1 MNTEGTIIEDIKNWT
16 GNINTLILPVI
27 FKNKILF
34 SEGTHNGV
42 MYSQKEIENASKFN
56 ELGLFV
62 DHIEG
67 VETLVGTVRNPNFF
81 TEDGKGVCR
90 GDLVFFDSN
99 IVRKILMGMH
109 TGVSPRVSLDR
120 NISQGAKNSQFQS
133 FSLVLFPADQRTFL
147 NSDNSKQ
154 NINNKLTME
163 NNDVK
168 TDVNI
173 EEINKVK
180 AELNE
185 INKVK
190 AELDALKKENEE
202 NKHVA
207 MCDSVVNIEH
217 ELGLM
222 NENLTQRKVELS
234 KCNTDILNGMLNAYQ
249 FTQNFITT
257 ATTLENKQSSTY
269 EFGKNNNEIKD
280 DCETQMLKLCQNK

>member
-16 GNINTLILPVI
+16 GDINTLILPVI
-27 FKNKILF
+27 FPNKILF

-42 MYSQKEIENASKFN
+42 IYSQKEIENASKFN

-67 VETLVGTVRNPNFF
+67 VETLVGTVRNSNFF
-81 TEDGKGVCR
+81 IEDGKGICR

-133 FSLVLFPADQRTFL
+133 FSLVLSPADQRTFL
-147 NSDNSKQ
+147 NTSNSKQ
-154 NINNKLTME
+154 NINNKITME
-163 NNDVK
+163 NSDIK
-168 TDVNI
+168 TGANI

-180 AELNE
+180 
-185 INKVK
+185 V
-190 AELDALKKENEE
+190 ELDALKKENEE

-217 ELGLM
+217 ELGLI
-222 NENLTQRKVELS
+222 NENITQRKVELS
-234 KCNTDILNGMLNAYQ
+234 KCNTEILNGMLNAYQ

-257 ATTLENKQSSTY
+257 ATTLGDKQSSTY
-269 EFGKNNNEIKD
+269 EFGKGDDKIKD

>member
-16 GNINTLILPVI
+16 GDINALILPVI

-42 MYSQKEIENASKFN
+42 VYSQKEIENASKFN

-67 VETLVGTVRNPNFF
+67 VETLIGTVRNPNFF
-81 TEDGKGVCR
+81 IEEGKGICR
-90 GDLVFFDSN
+90 GDLIFFDTN

-133 FSLVLFPADQRTFL
+133 FSLVLSPADQRTFL
-147 NSDNSKQ
+147 NTSNSKQ
-154 NINNKLTME
+154 NINNKITME
-163 NNDVK
+163 NSDIK
-168 TDVNI
+168 TGMNI
-173 EEINKVK
+173 E
-180 AELNE
+180 E

-202 NKHVA
+202 NRHVD

-217 ELGLM
+217 ELGLI
-222 NENLTQRKVELS
+222 NENITQRKVELS
-234 KCNTDILNGMLNAYQ
+234 KCNTEILNGMLNAYQ

-257 ATTLENKQSSTY
+257 ATTLGDKQSSTY
-269 EFGKNNNEIKD
+269 EFGKGDNKIKD

>member
-16 GNINTLILPVI
+16 GDINTLILPVI

-67 VETLVGTVRNPNFF
+67 VETLIGTVRNPNFF
-81 TEDGKGVCR
+81 IEDGKGICR
-90 GDLVFFDSN
+90 GDLIFFDTN

-133 FSLVLFPADQRTFL
+133 FSLVLSPADQRTFL
-147 NSDNSKQ
+147 NTSNSKQ
-154 NINNKLTME
+154 NINNKITME
-163 NNDVK
+163 NSDIK
-168 TDVNI
+168 TGMNI

-180 AELNE
+180 AEL
-185 INKVK
+185 
-190 AELDALKKENEE
+190 DTLKKENEE

-217 ELGLM
+217 ELGLI
-222 NENLTQRKVELS
+222 NENITQRKVELS
-234 KCNTDILNGMLNAYQ
+234 KCNTEILNGMLNAYQ

-257 ATTLENKQSSTY
+257 ATTLGDKQSSTY
-269 EFGKNNNEIKD
+269 EFGKGDNKIKD

>member
-42 MYSQKEIENASKFN
+42 AYSQKEIENASKFN

-67 VETLVGTVRNPNFF
+67 VETLIGTVRNPNFF
-81 TEDGKGVCR
+81 IEDGKGICR
-90 GDLVFFDSN
+90 GDLIFFDSN

-133 FSLVLFPADQRTFL
+133 FSLVLSPADQRTFL
-147 NSDNSKQ
+147 NSYNSKQ
-154 NINNKLTME
+154 NINNKITME
-163 NNDVK
+163 NSDIK
-168 TDVNI
+168 TGMNI
-173 EEINKVK
+173 E
-180 AELNE
+180 E

-202 NKHVA
+202 NRHVD

-217 ELGLM
+217 ELGLI
-222 NENLTQRKVELS
+222 NENITQRKVELS
-234 KCNTDILNGMLNAYQ
+234 KCNTEILNGMLNAYQ

-257 ATTLENKQSSTY
+257 ATTLGDKQSSTY
-269 EFGKNNNEIKD
+269 EFGKGDEKIKD

>member
-1 MNTEGTIIEDIKNWT
+1 MNTKGTIIEDIKNWT
-16 GNINTLILPVI
+16 GDINTLVLPVI

-81 TEDGKGVCR
+81 MEDGKGICR
-90 GDLVFFDSN
+90 GDLIFFDTN

-133 FSLVLFPADQRTFL
+133 FSLVLSPADQRTFL
-147 NSDNSKQ
+147 NSNNLKQ
-154 NINNKLTME
+154 NINNKITME
-163 NNDVK
+163 NSDIK
-168 TDVNI
+168 TGANI

-180 AELNE
+180 T
-185 INKVK
+185 
-190 AELDALKKENEE
+190 ELDELKKENEE

-217 ELGLM
+217 ELGLI
-222 NENLTQRKVELS
+222 NENITQRKVELS
-234 KCNTDILNGMLNAYQ
+234 KCNTEILNGMLNAYQ

-257 ATTLENKQSSTY
+257 ATTTGNKQSSTY
-269 EFGKNNNEIKD
+269 EFGKGDDKIKD

>member
-16 GNINTLILPVI
+16 GDINTLILPVI

-42 MYSQKEIENASKFN
+42 IYSQKEIENASKFN

-67 VETLVGTVRNPNFF
+67 VETLVGTVRNSNFF
-81 TEDGKGVCR
+81 IEDGKGICR

-133 FSLVLFPADQRTFL
+133 FSLVLSPADQRTFL
-147 NSDNSKQ
+147 NTSNLKQ
-154 NINNKLTME
+154 NINNKITME
-163 NNDVK
+163 NSDIK
-168 TDVNI
+168 TGVNI

-180 AELNE
+180 AEL
-185 INKVK
+185 
-190 AELDALKKENEE
+190 DMLKKENEE
-202 NKHVA
+202 NRHVD

-217 ELGLM
+217 ELGLI
-222 NENLTQRKVELS
+222 NENITQRKVELL
-234 KCNTDILNGMLNAYQ
+234 KCNTEILNGMLNAYQ

-257 ATTLENKQSSTY
+257 ATTLGDKQSSTY
-269 EFGKNNNEIKD
+269 EFGKGDEKIKD

>member
-16 GNINTLILPVI
+16 GDINTLILPVI

-81 TEDGKGVCR
+81 IEDGKGICR
-90 GDLVFFDSN
+90 GDLIFFDSN
-99 IVRKILMGMH
+99 IVRKVLMGMH
-109 TGVSPRVSLDR
+109 TGVSPRVSLNQD
-120 NISQGAKNSQFQS
+120 ISHGAKNSEFQS
-133 FSLVLFPADQRTFL
+133 FSLVLSPADQRTFL
-147 NSDNSKQ
+147 NSNNLKQ
-154 NINNKLTME
+154 NLNDKITME

-168 TDVNI
+168 TNVDI

-180 AELNE
+180 AEL
-185 INKVK
+185 
-190 AELDALKKENEE
+190 DTLKKENEE

-217 ELGLM
+217 ELGLI

-234 KCNTDILNGMLNAYQ
+234 KCNTEILNGMLNAYQ

-257 ATTLENKQSSTY
+257 ATTLGDKQSSTY
-269 EFGKNNNEIKD
+269 EFGKGDDKIKD

>member
-1 MNTEGTIIEDIKNWT
+1 MDGTIIEDIKNWK
-16 GNINTLILPVI
+16 GDINALILPVI
-27 FKNKILF
+27 FQNKILF

-42 MYSQKEIENASKFN
+42 IYSQKEIENASKFN

-62 DHIEG
+62 DHKEG

-81 TEDGKGVCR
+81 IEDGKGICR
-90 GDLVFFDSN
+90 GDLILFDTN

-133 FSLVLFPADQRTFL
+133 FSLVLSPADQRTFL
-147 NSDNSKQ
+147 NTSNSKQ
-154 NINNKLTME
+154 NLNDKITME
-163 NNDVK
+163 NNNIK
-168 TDVNI
+168 TDVDI

-180 AELNE
+180 AELN
-185 INKVK
+185 
-190 AELDALKKENEE
+190 ALKKENEE
-202 NKHVA
+202 NKHATV
-207 MCDSVVNIEH
+207 CDSVVNIEH
-217 ELGLM
+217 ELGLT

-257 ATTLENKQSSTY
+257 ATTLGDKQSSTY
-269 EFGKNNNEIKD
+269 EFGKSDDEIKD

>member
-16 GNINTLILPVI
+16 GDINTLILPVI
-27 FKNKILF
+27 FPNKILF

-62 DHIEG
+62 DHKEG

-81 TEDGKGVCR
+81 MEDGKGICR

-109 TGVSPRVSLDR
+109 TGVSPRVLLDR
-120 NISQGAKNSQFQS
+120 NISQGANNSQFQS
-133 FSLVLFPADQRTFL
+133 FSLVLSPADQRTFL
-147 NSDNSKQ
+147 NSGNSKQ

-163 NNDVK
+163 NSDIKIGANV
-168 TDVNI
+168 

-180 AELNE
+180 AEL
-185 INKVK
+185 
-190 AELDALKKENEE
+190 DMLKKENEE

-217 ELGLM
+217 ELGLI
-222 NENLTQRKVELS
+222 NENVTQRKVELS
-234 KCNTDILNGMLNAYQ
+234 KCNTEILNGMLNAYQ

-257 ATTLENKQSSTY
+257 ATTLGDKQSSTY
-269 EFGKNNNEIKD
+269 EFGKGDEKIKD

>member
-42 MYSQKEIENASKFN
+42 AYSQKEIENASKFN

-67 VETLVGTVRNPNFF
+67 VETLIGTVRNPNFF
-81 TEDGKGVCR
+81 IEDGKGICR
-90 GDLVFFDSN
+90 GDLIFFDTN

-133 FSLVLFPADQRTFL
+133 FSLVLSPADQRTFL
-147 NSDNSKQ
+147 NTSNSKQ
-154 NINNKLTME
+154 NINNKITME
-163 NNDVK
+163 NSDIK
-168 TDVNI
+168 TGMNI
-173 EEINKVK
+173 E
-180 AELNE
+180 E

-202 NKHVA
+202 NRHVD

-217 ELGLM
+217 ELGLI
-222 NENLTQRKVELS
+222 NENITQRKVELS
-234 KCNTDILNGMLNAYQ
+234 KCNTEILNGMLNAYQ

-257 ATTLENKQSSTY
+257 ATTLGDKQSSTY
-269 EFGKNNNEIKD
+269 EFGKGDEKIKD

>member
-1 MNTEGTIIEDIKNWT
+1 MKMDGTIIEDIKNWT
-16 GNINTLILPVI
+16 GDINALILPVI

-42 MYSQKEIENASKFN
+42 IYSQKEIENASKFN

-81 TEDGKGVCR
+81 MEDGKGICR
-90 GDLVFFDSN
+90 GDLVLFDSN

-109 TGVSPRVSLDR
+109 TGLSPRVSLDR

-147 NSDNSKQ
+147 NSNNLKQ
-154 NINNKLTME
+154 NLNNKTTME

-168 TDVNI
+168 TDADI
-173 EEINKVK
+173 E
-180 AELNE
+180 E

-202 NKHVA
+202 NRHVD

-217 ELGLM
+217 ELGLI
-222 NENLTQRKVELS
+222 NENITQRKVELS
-234 KCNTDILNGMLNAYQ
+234 KCNTEILNGMLNAYQ

-257 ATTLENKQSSTY
+257 ATTLGDKQSSTY
-269 EFGKNNNEIKD
+269 EFGKGDDKIKD

>member
-16 GNINTLILPVI
+16 GDINTLILPVI

-81 TEDGKGVCR
+81 IEDGKGICR
-90 GDLVFFDSN
+90 GDLIFFDSN
-99 IVRKILMGMH
+99 IVRKVLMGMH
-109 TGVSPRVSLDR
+109 TGVSPRVSLNQD
-120 NISQGAKNSQFQS
+120 ISHGAKNSEFQS
-133 FSLVLFPADQRTFL
+133 FSLVLSPADQRTFL
-147 NSDNSKQ
+147 NTSNSKQ
-154 NINNKLTME
+154 NLNDKITME
-163 NNDVK
+163 NNNIK
-168 TDVNI
+168 TDVDI

-180 AELNE
+180 T
-185 INKVK
+185 
-190 AELDALKKENEE
+190 ELDELKKENEE

-217 ELGLM
+217 ELGLI
-222 NENLTQRKVELS
+222 NENITQRKVELS
-234 KCNTDILNGMLNAYQ
+234 KCNTEILNGMLNAYR

-257 ATTLENKQSSTY
+257 ATTLGDKQSSTY
-269 EFGKNNNEIKD
+269 EFGKGDEKIKD

>member
-1 MNTEGTIIEDIKNWT
+1 MNTKGTIIEDIKNWT
-16 GNINTLILPVI
+16 GDINTLILPVI

-42 MYSQKEIENASKFN
+42 IYSQKEIENASKFN
-56 ELGLFV
+56 ELGLFM

-81 TEDGKGVCR
+81 MEEGKGICR

-109 TGVSPRVSLDR
+109 TGISPRVSLDR
-120 NISQGAKNSQFQS
+120 NISQGAKNSEFQS
-133 FSLVLFPADQRTFL
+133 FSLVLSPADQRTFL
-147 NSDNSKQ
+147 NSNNLKQ
-154 NINNKLTME
+154 NLNDKITME
-163 NNDVK
+163 NNDIK
-168 TDVNI
+168 TNVNI

-180 AELNE
+180 AELN
-185 INKVK
+185 
-190 AELDALKKENEE
+190 ALKKENEE
-202 NKHVA
+202 NKHATV
-207 MCDSVVNIEH
+207 CDSVVNIEH
-217 ELGLM
+217 ELGLT

-269 EFGKNNNEIKD
+269 EFGKSNNEIKD

>member
-16 GNINTLILPVI
+16 GDINALILPVI
-27 FKNKILF
+27 FPNKILF

-42 MYSQKEIENASKFN
+42 IYSQKEIENASKFN

-81 TEDGKGVCR
+81 MEDGKGICR
-90 GDLVFFDSN
+90 GDLIFFDSN

-109 TGVSPRVSLDR
+109 TGVSPRVLLDR
-120 NISQGAKNSQFQS
+120 NISQGANNSQFQS
-133 FSLVLFPADQRTFL
+133 FSLVLSPADQRTFL
-147 NSDNSKQ
+147 NSGNSKQ

-163 NNDVK
+163 NSDIK
-168 TDVNI
+168 TGANV

-180 AELNE
+180 AEL
-185 INKVK
+185 
-190 AELDALKKENEE
+190 DTLKKENEE

-217 ELGLM
+217 ELGLI
-222 NENLTQRKVELS
+222 NENVTQRKVELS
-234 KCNTDILNGMLNAYQ
+234 KCNTEILNGMLNAYQ

-257 ATTLENKQSSTY
+257 ATTTGNKQSSTY
-269 EFGKNNNEIKD
+269 EFGKGDDKIKD

>member
-1 MNTEGTIIEDIKNWT
+1 MNTKGTIIEDIKNWT
-16 GNINTLILPVI
+16 GDINTLILPVI

-42 MYSQKEIENASKFN
+42 IYSQKEIENASKFN

-81 TEDGKGVCR
+81 VEEGKGICR
-90 GDLVFFDSN
+90 GDLIFFDTN

-133 FSLVLFPADQRTFL
+133 FSLVLSPADKRTFL
-147 NSDNSKQ
+147 NSSNLKQ

-163 NNDVK
+163 NSDIK
-168 TDVNI
+168 TGANI
-173 EEINKVK
+173 E
-180 AELNE
+180 E

-217 ELGLM
+217 ELGLI
-222 NENLTQRKVELS
+222 NENITQRKVELS
-234 KCNTDILNGMLNAYQ
+234 KCNTEILNGMLNAYQ

-257 ATTLENKQSSTY
+257 ATTTGNKQSSTY
-269 EFGKNNNEIKD
+269 EFGKGDDKIKD

>member
-16 GNINTLILPVI
+16 GDINTLILPVI

-67 VETLVGTVRNPNFF
+67 VETLIGTVRNPNFF
-81 TEDGKGVCR
+81 IEDGKGICR

-109 TGVSPRVSLDR
+109 TGVSPRVLLDR
-120 NISQGAKNSQFQS
+120 NISQGANNSQFQS
-133 FSLVLFPADQRTFL
+133 FSLVLSPADQRTFL
-147 NSDNSKQ
+147 NTNNSKQ
-154 NINNKLTME
+154 NLNDKITME
-163 NNDVK
+163 NNNIKIDG
-168 TDVNI
+168 DI

-180 AELNE
+180 AELN
-185 INKVK
+185 
-190 AELDALKKENEE
+190 ALKKENEE

-217 ELGLM
+217 ELGLI
-222 NENLTQRKVELS
+222 NENITQRKVELS
-234 KCNTDILNGMLNAYQ
+234 KCSTEILNGMLNAHQ
-249 FTQNFITT
+249 FTQNFIIT
-257 ATTLENKQSSTY
+257 ATTLGDKQSSTY
-269 EFGKNNNEIKD
+269 EFGKGDDKIKD

>member
-1 MNTEGTIIEDIKNWT
+1 MNTEGTIIEDIKNWS
-16 GNINTLILPVI
+16 GDINALILPVI
-27 FKNKILF
+27 FPNKILF

-42 MYSQKEIENASKFN
+42 IYSQKEIENASKFN

-67 VETLVGTVRNPNFF
+67 VETLIGTVRNPNFF
-81 TEDGKGVCR
+81 IENGKGICR
-90 GDLVFFDSN
+90 GDLIFFDTN

-109 TGVSPRVSLDR
+109 TGVSPRVSLNRD
-120 NISQGAKNSQFQS
+120 ISQGAKNSEFQS
-133 FSLVLFPADQRTFL
+133 FSLVLSPADQRTFL
-147 NSDNSKQ
+147 NSNNLKQ
-154 NINNKLTME
+154 NLNDKITME

-168 TDVNI
+168 TGVNI
-173 EEINKVK
+173 E
-180 AELNE
+180 E

-202 NKHVA
+202 NRHVD

-217 ELGLM
+217 ELGLI
-222 NENLTQRKVELS
+222 NENITQRKVELS
-234 KCNTDILNGMLNAYQ
+234 KCNTEILNGMLNAYQ

-257 ATTLENKQSSTY
+257 ATTLGDKQSSTY
-269 EFGKNNNEIKD
+269 EFGKGDDKIKD

>member
-16 GNINTLILPVI
+16 GDINTLILPVI

-62 DHIEG
+62 DHKEG

-81 TEDGKGVCR
+81 TEDGKGICR

-109 TGVSPRVSLDR
+109 TGVSPRVLLDR
-120 NISQGAKNSQFQS
+120 NISHGANNSQFQS
-133 FSLVLFPADQRTFL
+133 FSLVLSPADQRTFL
-147 NSDNSKQ
+147 NSGNSKQ

-163 NNDVK
+163 NSDIK
-168 TDVNI
+168 TGVNV

-180 AELNE
+180 AEL
-185 INKVK
+185 
-190 AELDALKKENEE
+190 DTLKKENEE

-217 ELGLM
+217 ELGLI
-222 NENLTQRKVELS
+222 NENITQRKVELS
-234 KCNTDILNGMLNAYQ
+234 KCNTEILNGMLNAYQ

-257 ATTLENKQSSTY
+257 ATTLGDKQSSTY
-269 EFGKNNNEIKD
+269 EFGKGDDKIKD

>member
-16 GNINTLILPVI
+16 GDINTLILPVI

-42 MYSQKEIENASKFN
+42 IYSQKEIENASKFN

-81 TEDGKGVCR
+81 MEDGKGICR
-90 GDLVFFDSN
+90 GDLVLFDSN

-109 TGVSPRVSLDR
+109 TGLSPRVSLDR

-147 NSDNSKQ
+147 NSNNLKQ
-154 NINNKLTME
+154 NLNNKTTME

-168 TDVNI
+168 TDADI
-173 EEINKVK
+173 E
-180 AELNE
+180 E

-202 NKHVA
+202 NRHVD

-217 ELGLM
+217 ELGLI
-222 NENLTQRKVELS
+222 NENITQRKVELS
-234 KCNTDILNGMLNAYQ
+234 KCNTEILNGMLNAYQ

-257 ATTLENKQSSTY
+257 ATTLGDKQSSTY
-269 EFGKNNNEIKD
+269 EFGKGDDKIKD

>member
-1 MNTEGTIIEDIKNWT
+1 MNTKGTIIEDIKNWT
-16 GNINTLILPVI
+16 GDINTLILPVI

-42 MYSQKEIENASKFN
+42 IYSQKEIENASKFN

-67 VETLVGTVRNPNFF
+67 VETLIGTVRNPNFF
-81 TEDGKGVCR
+81 IEDGKGICR
-90 GDLVFFDSN
+90 GDLIFFDTN

-133 FSLVLFPADQRTFL
+133 FSLVLSPADQRTFL
-147 NSDNSKQ
+147 NTSNSKQ
-154 NINNKLTME
+154 NINNKITME
-163 NNDVK
+163 NSDIK
-168 TDVNI
+168 TGMNI
-173 EEINKVK
+173 E
-180 AELNE
+180 E

-202 NKHVA
+202 NRHVD

-217 ELGLM
+217 ELGLI
-222 NENLTQRKVELS
+222 NENITQRKVELS
-234 KCNTDILNGMLNAYQ
+234 KCNTEILNGMLNAYQ

-257 ATTLENKQSSTY
+257 ATTLGDKQSSTY
-269 EFGKNNNEIKD
+269 EFGKGDDKIKD

>member
-42 MYSQKEIENASKFN
+42 AYSQKEIENASKFN

-67 VETLVGTVRNPNFF
+67 VETLIGTVRNPNFF
-81 TEDGKGVCR
+81 IEDGKGICR
-90 GDLVFFDSN
+90 GDLIFFDTN

-133 FSLVLFPADQRTFL
+133 FSLVLSPADQRTFL
-147 NSDNSKQ
+147 NTSNSKQ
-154 NINNKLTME
+154 NINNKITME
-163 NNDVK
+163 NSDIK
-168 TDVNI
+168 TGMNI
-173 EEINKVK
+173 E
-180 AELNE
+180 E

-202 NKHVA
+202 NRHVD

-217 ELGLM
+217 ELGLI
-222 NENLTQRKVELS
+222 NENITQRKVELS
-234 KCNTDILNGMLNAYQ
+234 KCNTEILNGMLNAYQ

-257 ATTLENKQSSTY
+257 ATTLGDKQSSTY
-269 EFGKNNNEIKD
+269 EFGKGDDKIKD

>member
-1 MNTEGTIIEDIKNWT
+1 MDGTIIEDIKNWS
-16 GNINTLILPVI
+16 GDINALILPVI
-27 FKNKILF
+27 FPNKILF

-62 DHIEG
+62 DHKEG

-81 TEDGKGVCR
+81 IEDGKGICR
-90 GDLVFFDSN
+90 GDLIFFDTN
-99 IVRKILMGMH
+99 IVRKILIGMH
-109 TGVSPRVSLDR
+109 TGLSPRVLLDR
-120 NISQGAKNSQFQS
+120 NISQGANNSQFQS
-133 FSLVLFPADQRTFL
+133 FSLVLSPADKRTFL

-163 NNDVK
+163 NSDIK
-168 TDVNI
+168 TGANI

-180 AELNE
+180 AELE
-185 INKVK
+185 
-190 AELDALKKENEE
+190 ELKKENEE
-202 NKHVA
+202 NKHVD

-217 ELGLM
+217 ELGLL
-222 NENLTQRKVELS
+222 NENITQRKVELS
-234 KCNTDILNGMLNAYQ
+234 KCNTEILNGMLNAYQ

-257 ATTLENKQSSTY
+257 ATTLGDKQSSTY
-269 EFGKNNNEIKD
+269 EFGKGDNKIKD

>member
-1 MNTEGTIIEDIKNWT
+1 MNTKGTIIEDIKNWT
-16 GNINTLILPVI
+16 GDINTLILPVI

-42 MYSQKEIENASKFN
+42 IYSQKEIENASKFN

-67 VETLVGTVRNPNFF
+67 VETLVGTVRNSNFF
-81 TEDGKGVCR
+81 IEDGKGICR

-120 NISQGAKNSQFQS
+120 NISQGAKNSQLQS
-133 FSLVLFPADQRTFL
+133 FSLVLSPADQRIFL
-147 NSDNSKQ
+147 NSGNSKQ

-163 NNDVK
+163 NSDIK
-168 TDVNI
+168 TGVNI
-173 EEINKVK
+173 E
-180 AELNE
+180 E

-202 NKHVA
+202 NKHVD

-217 ELGLM
+217 ELGLI
-222 NENLTQRKVELS
+222 NENVTQRKVELS
-234 KCNTDILNGMLNAYQ
+234 KCNTEILNGMLNAYQ

-257 ATTLENKQSSTY
+257 ATTLGDKQSSTY
-269 EFGKNNNEIKD
+269 EFGKGDNKIKD

>member
-42 MYSQKEIENASKFN
+42 AYSQKEIENASKFN

-67 VETLVGTVRNPNFF
+67 VETLIGTVRNPNFF
-81 TEDGKGVCR
+81 IEDGKGICR
-90 GDLVFFDSN
+90 GDLIFFDTN

-109 TGVSPRVSLDR
+109 TGLSPRVLLDR
-120 NISQGAKNSQFQS
+120 NISQGANNSQFQS
-133 FSLVLFPADQRTFL
+133 FSLVLSPADQRTFL
-147 NSDNSKQ
+147 NSGNSKQ
-154 NINNKLTME
+154 NINNKITME
-163 NNDVK
+163 NSDIK
-168 TDVNI
+168 TGVNI

-180 AELNE
+180 AEL
-185 INKVK
+185 
-190 AELDALKKENEE
+190 DMLKKENEE
-202 NKHVA
+202 NRHVD

-217 ELGLM
+217 ELGLI
-222 NENLTQRKVELS
+222 NENITQRKVELL
-234 KCNTDILNGMLNAYQ
+234 KCNTEILNGMLNAYQ

-257 ATTLENKQSSTY
+257 ATTLGDKQSSTY
-269 EFGKNNNEIKD
+269 EFGKGDEKIKD

>member
-16 GNINTLILPVI
+16 GDINALILPVI

-34 SEGTHNGV
+34 SEGTHNGIV
-42 MYSQKEIENASKFN
+42 YSQKEIENASKFN

-67 VETLVGTVRNPNFF
+67 VETLIGTVRNPNFF
-81 TEDGKGVCR
+81 IEDGKGICR
-90 GDLVFFDSN
+90 GDLIFFDSN

-133 FSLVLFPADQRTFL
+133 FSLVLSPADQRTFL
-147 NSDNSKQ
+147 NSYNSKQ
-154 NINNKLTME
+154 NINNKITME
-163 NNDVK
+163 NSDIK
-168 TDVNI
+168 TGMNI
-173 EEINKVK
+173 E
-180 AELNE
+180 E

-202 NKHVA
+202 NRHVD

-217 ELGLM
+217 ELGLI
-222 NENLTQRKVELS
+222 NENITQRKVELS
-234 KCNTDILNGMLNAYQ
+234 KCNTEILNGMLNAYR

-257 ATTLENKQSSTY
+257 ATTLGDKQSSTY
-269 EFGKNNNEIKD
+269 EFGKSDDKIKD

>member
-1 MNTEGTIIEDIKNWT
+1 MDGTIIEDIKNWN
-16 GNINTLILPVI
+16 GDINTLILPVI
-27 FKNKILF
+27 FRDKILF

-42 MYSQKEIENASKFN
+42 IYSQKEIENASKFN

-62 DHIEG
+62 DHKEG

-81 TEDGKGVCR
+81 IEDGKGICR
-90 GDLVFFDSN
+90 GDLIFFDTN

-109 TGVSPRVSLDR
+109 TGLSPRVSLDR

-133 FSLVLFPADQRTFL
+133 FSLVLSPADQRTFL

-163 NNDVK
+163 NSDIK
-168 TDVNI
+168 TGMNI
-173 EEINKVK
+173 EEINR
-180 AELNE
+180 
-185 INKVK
+185 VK

-202 NKHVA
+202 NKHVD
-207 MCDSVVNIEH
+207 MRDSVVNIEH
-217 ELGLM
+217 ELGLID
-222 NENLTQRKVELS
+222 ENVTQRKVELS

-249 FTQNFITT
+249 FTQNFIIT
-257 ATTLENKQSSTY
+257 ATTLGDKKSSTY
-269 EFGKNNNEIKD
+269 EFGKGDDKIKD

>member
-1 MNTEGTIIEDIKNWT
+1 MNTKGTIIEDIKNWT
-16 GNINTLILPVI
+16 GDINTLILPVI

-42 MYSQKEIENASKFN
+42 IYSQKEIENASKFN

-81 TEDGKGVCR
+81 MEEGKGICR
-90 GDLVFFDSN
+90 GDLIFFDTN

-133 FSLVLFPADQRTFL
+133 FSLVLSPADQRTFL
-147 NSDNSKQ
+147 NSNNLKQ
-154 NINNKLTME
+154 NINNKITME
-163 NNDVK
+163 NSDIK
-168 TDVNI
+168 TGANI

-180 AELNE
+180 T
-185 INKVK
+185 
-190 AELDALKKENEE
+190 ELDELKKENEE

-217 ELGLM
+217 ELGLI
-222 NENLTQRKVELS
+222 NENITQRKVELS
-234 KCNTDILNGMLNAYQ
+234 KCNTEILNGMLNAYQ

-257 ATTLENKQSSTY
+257 ATTTGNKQSSTY
-269 EFGKNNNEIKD
+269 EFGKGDDKIKD

>member
-42 MYSQKEIENASKFN
+42 AYSQKEIENASKFN

-67 VETLVGTVRNPNFF
+67 VETLIGTVRNPNFF
-81 TEDGKGVCR
+81 IEDGKGICR
-90 GDLVFFDSN
+90 GDLIFFDTN

-133 FSLVLFPADQRTFL
+133 FSLVLSPADQRTFL
-147 NSDNSKQ
+147 NTSNSKQ
-154 NINNKLTME
+154 NINNKITME
-163 NNDVK
+163 NSDIK
-168 TDVNI
+168 TGMNI
-173 EEINKVK
+173 E
-180 AELNE
+180 E

-202 NKHVA
+202 NRHVD

-217 ELGLM
+217 ELGLI
-222 NENLTQRKVELS
+222 NENITQRKVELS
-234 KCNTDILNGMLNAYQ
+234 KCNTEILNGMLNAYQ

-257 ATTLENKQSSTY
+257 ATTLGDKQSSTY
-269 EFGKNNNEIKD
+269 EFGKGDNKIKD

>member
-16 GNINTLILPVI
+16 GDINTLILPVI

-81 TEDGKGVCR
+81 TEEGKGICR

-109 TGVSPRVSLDR
+109 TGVSPRVSLNRD
-120 NISQGAKNSQFQS
+120 ISHGAKNSEFQS
-133 FSLVLFPADQRTFL
+133 FSLVLSPADQRTFL
-147 NSDNSKQ
+147 NSNNLKQ
-154 NINNKLTME
+154 NLNDKITME

-168 TDVNI
+168 TGVNI
-173 EEINKVK
+173 E
-180 AELNE
+180 E

-202 NKHVA
+202 NRHVD

-217 ELGLM
+217 ELGLI
-222 NENLTQRKVELS
+222 NENITQRKVELS
-234 KCNTDILNGMLNAYQ
+234 KCNTEILNGMLNAYQ

-257 ATTLENKQSSTY
+257 ATTLGDKQSSTY
-269 EFGKNNNEIKD
+269 EFGKGDDKIKD

>member
-16 GNINTLILPVI
+16 GDINTLILPVI

-42 MYSQKEIENASKFN
+42 IYSQKEIENASKFN

-81 TEDGKGVCR
+81 MEDGKGICR
-90 GDLVFFDSN
+90 GDLIFFDSN

-133 FSLVLFPADQRTFL
+133 FSLVLSPADQRTFL
-147 NSDNSKQ
+147 NSGNSKQ

-163 NNDVK
+163 NSDIK
-168 TDVNI
+168 TGANV

-180 AELNE
+180 AELN
-185 INKVK
+185 
-190 AELDALKKENEE
+190 ALKKENEE
-202 NKHVA
+202 NKHIA

-217 ELGLM
+217 ELGLT
-222 NENLTQRKVELS
+222 NENVTQRKVELS
-234 KCNTDILNGMLNAYQ
+234 KCNTEILNGMLNAYQ

-257 ATTLENKQSSTY
+257 ATTLGDKQSSTY
-269 EFGKNNNEIKD
+269 EFKKGDDEIKD

>member
-16 GNINTLILPVI
+16 GDINTLILPVI

-67 VETLVGTVRNPNFF
+67 VETLIGTVRNPNFF
-81 TEDGKGVCR
+81 IEDGKGICR

-109 TGVSPRVSLDR
+109 TGVSPRVLLDR
-120 NISQGAKNSQFQS
+120 NISQGANNSQFQS
-133 FSLVLFPADQRTFL
+133 FSLVLSPADQRTFL
-147 NSDNSKQ
+147 NTSNSKQ
-154 NINNKLTME
+154 NINNKITME
-163 NNDVK
+163 NSDIK
-168 TDVNI
+168 TGMNI
-173 EEINKVK
+173 E
-180 AELNE
+180 E

-202 NKHVA
+202 NRHVD

-217 ELGLM
+217 ELGLI
-222 NENLTQRKVELS
+222 NENITQRKVELS
-234 KCNTDILNGMLNAYQ
+234 KCNTEILNGMLNAYQ

-257 ATTLENKQSSTY
+257 ATTLGDKQSSTY
-269 EFGKNNNEIKD
+269 EFGKGDEKIKD

>member
-16 GNINTLILPVI
+16 GDINTLVLPVI

-42 MYSQKEIENASKFN
+42 IYSQKEIENASKFN

-67 VETLVGTVRNPNFF
+67 VETLVGTVRNSNFF
-81 TEDGKGVCR
+81 IEDGKGICR

-109 TGVSPRVSLDR
+109 TGVSPRVLLDR
-120 NISQGAKNSQFQS
+120 NISQGANNSQFQS
-133 FSLVLFPADQRTFL
+133 FSLVLSPADQRTFL
-147 NSDNSKQ
+147 NTSNSKQ
-154 NINNKLTME
+154 NINNKITME
-163 NNDVK
+163 NSDIK
-168 TDVNI
+168 TGMNI
-173 EEINKVK
+173 E
-180 AELNE
+180 E

-202 NKHVA
+202 NRHVD

-217 ELGLM
+217 ELGLI
-222 NENLTQRKVELS
+222 NENITQRKVELS
-234 KCNTDILNGMLNAYQ
+234 KCNTEILNGMLNAYQ

-257 ATTLENKQSSTY
+257 ATTLGDKQSSTY
-269 EFGKNNNEIKD
+269 EFGKGDEKIKD

>member
-1 MNTEGTIIEDIKNWT
+1 MDGTIIEDIKNWS
-16 GNINTLILPVI
+16 GDINTLILPVI

-42 MYSQKEIENASKFN
+42 IYSQKEIENASKFN

-81 TEDGKGVCR
+81 MEDGKGICR
-90 GDLVFFDSN
+90 GDLIFFDSN

-133 FSLVLFPADQRTFL
+133 FSLVLSPADQRTFL
-147 NSDNSKQ
+147 NSGNSKQ

-163 NNDVK
+163 NSDIK
-168 TDVNI
+168 TGANV

-180 AELNE
+180 AEL
-185 INKVK
+185 
-190 AELDALKKENEE
+190 DTLKKENEE

-217 ELGLM
+217 ELGLI
-222 NENLTQRKVELS
+222 NENITQRKVELS
-234 KCNTDILNGMLNAYQ
+234 KCNTEILNGMLNAYQ

-257 ATTLENKQSSTY
+257 ATTLGDKQSSTY
-269 EFGKNNNEIKD
+269 EFKKGDDEIKD

>member
-16 GNINTLILPVI
+16 GDINTLVLPVI
-27 FKNKILF
+27 FPNKILF

-81 TEDGKGVCR
+81 IEDGKGICR
-90 GDLVFFDSN
+90 GDLIFFDSN
-99 IVRKILMGMH
+99 IVRKVLMGMH
-109 TGVSPRVSLDR
+109 TGVSPRVSLNQD
-120 NISQGAKNSQFQS
+120 ISHGAKNSEFQS
-133 FSLVLFPADQRTFL
+133 FSLVLSPADQRTFL
-147 NSDNSKQ
+147 NSNNLKQ
-154 NINNKLTME
+154 NLNDKITME

-168 TDVNI
+168 TNVDI

-180 AELNE
+180 AEL
-185 INKVK
+185 
-190 AELDALKKENEE
+190 DTLKKENEE

-217 ELGLM
+217 ELGLI

-234 KCNTDILNGMLNAYQ
+234 KCNTEILNGMLNAYQ

-257 ATTLENKQSSTY
+257 ATTLGDKQSSTY
-269 EFGKNNNEIKD
+269 EFGKGDNKIKD